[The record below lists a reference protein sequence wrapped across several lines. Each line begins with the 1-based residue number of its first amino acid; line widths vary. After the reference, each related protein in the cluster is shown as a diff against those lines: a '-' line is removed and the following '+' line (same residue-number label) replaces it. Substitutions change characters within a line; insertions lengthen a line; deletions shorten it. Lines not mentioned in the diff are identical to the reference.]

1 MLVRTAMENSQET
14 MLFKG
19 INTNTGK
26 KESIQYKTD
35 DVLDFIIKIKKKEAI
50 QKIEEMS
57 DKEFVREYM
66 L

>member
-1 MLVRTAMENSQET
+1 MENSQET

>member
-1 MLVRTAMENSQET
+1 MFYGTAMENSQET